1 MPLPFS
7 PLVADWF
14 RERFG
19 TPTPAQEQGW
29 PAIASGHDALIAAP
43 TGSGKTLAA
52 FLWSL
57 DRLLGLARDGALEDR
72 TYVVYVSPLKALGND
87 VQRNLLQ
94 PLGELTARAFSSGV
108 MLPEV
113 RVMVRSGDTP
123 ASERANPRLAGWD
136 GDARTRT

>member
-1 MPLPFS
+1 MTLPFS

-52 FLWSL
+52 FLWSI
-57 DRLLGLARDGALEDR
+57 DRLLGLARDGVLEDR
-72 TYVVYVSPLKALGND
+72 TYVV
-87 VQRNLLQ
+87 
-94 PLGELTARAFSSGV
+94 
-108 MLPEV
+108 
-113 RVMVRSGDTP
+113 
-123 ASERANPRLAGWD
+123 
-136 GDARTRT
+136 